1 MFDVAY
7 GFFDVMPILFVVMFV
22 LIAAAIVGTLVK
34 GAAQFHRDNQ
44 SPRLSVAA
52 VLVAKRQDFHRGA
65 GDQSVGYTDYFLTFE
80 VESGDRMELEVK
92 GEEYGLLTE
101 GDKGILN
108 FQGKRYLGFE
118 RRV

>member
-1 MFDVAY
+1 MGCLMLPTV
-7 GFFDVMPILFVVMFV
+7 FFDVMPILFVVMFV

-65 GDQSVGYTDYFLTFE
+65 GDQSVGYTDYFFNPLRWKAATD
-80 VESGDRMELEVK
+80 GAGGQRGGIRPADR
-92 GEEYGLLTE
+92 G
-101 GDKGILN
+101 
-108 FQGKRYLGFE
+108 R
-118 RRV
+118 